1 MLLGALSLSRGATAQ
16 CTSTQ
21 PWCSAFTPVPAPGGV
36 LGALCTLSPTCQ
48 TRPLDWQ
55 VERVLEQHNLYREK
69 HGACPMTYSTAIEDY
84 VMTSPAFQDICN
96 TGSLKHNTGN
106 SYGENI
112 AMVGTSG
119 ATNIGLWDAAEAVK
133 NWYCLEENCYDGAFW
148 SQILRFSQV
157 VWKDSLQIG
166 CGLCSVDTRMYI
178 MCNYHVKGNHVSQF
192 GSQVGAPGST
202 ATGCAVPTAVPTF
215 VPTAQPTSVP
225 TAVPTSVPTAI
236 PRAVPTT
243 VPTSMPTAVP
253 TAVPT
258 SVPTAQPTSMPTA
271 QPTAIPTSV
280 PTATPTAQ
288 PTAVPPFMPTAVP
301 TSAPS
306 TCTDKDTIKTTCPR
320 SLPDTC
326 RFKVQH
332 QERVLSVAFSS
343 DGTHFA
349 TGSDD
354 GVRVFEIATGMQTL
368 KLACADFAVHDV
380 VFSPDALS
388 VAVAGAGGRAVVC
401 DVATGALRYVLH
413 NLGSKST
420 PIRKVAYSRVG
431 GLLAGGGGNAPSTRV
446 VRADDGALDLVI
458 HAHARNVAF
467 SPDGSLLATVVGSE
481 VDEIVQIWDVATGA
495 KVGTVVS
502 EGARVVSV
510 AFLSGGELLRGMDS
524 GAVLMTRW
532 ASGTVG
538 VGVATVSA
546 AVSMPSH
553 VLHHATPSA
562 DGQLFAAAGPAEV
575 VVWTAAG
582 TVHTR
587 LAGLDSIVA
596 QVSFSPDSSLLAT
609 AGHDGS
615 LLVWSLV

>member
-1 MLLGALSLSRGATAQ
+1 MPLQGAA
-16 CTSTQ
+16 
-21 PWCSAFTPVPAPGGV
+21 
-36 LGALCTLSPTCQ
+36 
-48 TRPLDWQ
+48 
-55 VERVLEQHNLYREK
+55 
-69 HGACPMTYSTAIEDY
+69 
-84 VMTSPAFQDICN
+84 
-96 TGSLKHNTGN
+96 
-106 SYGENI
+106 
-112 AMVGTSG
+112 
-119 ATNIGLWDAAEAVK
+119 
-133 NWYCLEENCYDGAFW
+133 
-148 SQILRFSQV
+148 
-157 VWKDSLQIG
+157 
-166 CGLCSVDTRMYI
+166 
-178 MCNYHVKGNHVSQF
+178 
-192 GSQVGAPGST
+192 
-202 ATGCAVPTAVPTF
+202 
-215 VPTAQPTSVP
+215 
-225 TAVPTSVPTAI
+225 
-236 PRAVPTT
+236 
-243 VPTSMPTAVP
+243 
-253 TAVPT
+253 
-258 SVPTAQPTSMPTA
+258 
-271 QPTAIPTSV
+271 
-280 PTATPTAQ
+280 
-288 PTAVPPFMPTAVP
+288 
-301 TSAPS
+301 
-306 TCTDKDTIKTTCPR
+306 
-320 SLPDTC
+320 
-326 RFKVQH
+326 

-413 NLGSKST
+413 NLGSRST

>member
-1 MLLGALSLSRGATAQ
+1 MSG
-16 CTSTQ
+16 
-21 PWCSAFTPVPAPGGV
+21 VPGGDFSRWDV
-36 LGALCTLSPTCQ
+36 AEGVK
-48 TRPLDWQ
+48 DWYCMQ
-55 VERVLEQHNLYREK
+55 EGCYNYDSQL
-69 HGACPMTYSTAIEDY
+69 
-84 VMTSPAFQDICN
+84 
-96 TGSLKHNTGN
+96 GN
-106 SYGENI
+106 SPI
-112 AMVGTSG
+112 WIFA
-119 ATNIGLWDAAEAVK
+119 
-133 NWYCLEENCYDGAFW
+133 
-148 SQILRFSQV
+148 QV
-157 VWKDSLQIG
+157 VWKEALEVG
-166 CGLCSVDTRMYI
+166 CGVCSSASGRVHL
-178 MCNYHVKGNHVSQF
+178 MCYYHERSTFPAGSQF
-192 GSQVGAPGST
+192 TSIGAPGTT
-202 ATGCAVPTAVPTF
+202 ATGCASAVTTA
-215 VPTAQPTSVP
+215 A
-225 TAVPTSVPTAI
+225 
-236 PRAVPTT
+236 
-243 VPTSMPTAVP
+243 
-253 TAVPT
+253 PT
-258 SVPTAQPTSMPTA
+258 SVPTAQPTAVPTPVPTAMPTA
-271 QPTAIPTSV
+271 QPTSA
-280 PTATPTAQ
+280 
-288 PTAVPPFMPTAVP
+288 P

-306 TCTDKDTIKTTCPR
+306 CTEKDTMSMMCPR

-332 QERVLSVAFSS
+332 HERVLSVAFSS

-349 TGSDD
+349 TGSED
-354 GVRVFEIATGMQTL
+354 GVRVFESATGTQTL

-388 VAVAGAGGRAVVC
+388 VAVAGVGGRAVVC

-413 NLGSKST
+413 DLGSRST
-420 PIRKVAYSRVG
+420 PIRKVEYSRVG

-446 VRADDGALDLVI
+446 VHADDGALDLVI
-458 HAHARNVAF
+458 HTHARNVAF

-495 KVGTVVS
+495 KVGTVAS

-510 AFLSGGELLRGMDS
+510 AFLSGGDLLRGMDS
-524 GAVLMTRW
+524 GAVLVTRW

-562 DGQLFAAAGPAEV
+562 DGQLFAAAGTAEV

-587 LAGLDSIVA
+587 LTGLDAVVA
-596 QVSFSPDSSLLAT
+596 QASFSPDGSLLAT

>member
-1 MLLGALSLSRGATAQ
+1 MRSLCVLLLALSLSRGATAGLQ
-16 CTSTQ
+16 CASQ
-21 PWCSAFTPVPAPGGV
+21 QSWCSAFTPSPAPPVLLVSCPGV
-36 LGALCTLSPTCQ
+36 FDCANRLHN
-48 TRPLDWQ
+48 WQ
-55 VERVLEQHNLYREK
+55 VARVLEQHNLYREQ
-69 HGACPMTYSTAIEDY
+69 HGACPMTYSTALADY
-84 VMTSPAFQDICN
+84 ISSSSGFQTTCDTDVPTYN
-96 TGSLKHNTGN
+96 RAP
-106 SYGENI
+106 GEHL
-112 AMVGTSG
+112 ASVVVPSG
-119 ATNIGLWDAAEAVK
+119 DVTRWDVAEGVK
-133 NWYCLEENCYDGAFW
+133 DWYCTQEGCYNYGHN
-148 SQILRFSQV
+148 SQNSSALIFSQV
-157 VWKDSLQIG
+157 VWKETLEVG
-166 CGLCSVDTRMYI
+166 CGLCLSAASSRAHL
-178 MCNYHVKGNHVSQF
+178 MCAYKEAGNIVSQF
-192 GSQVGAPGST
+192 ATSVGAPGTT
-202 ATGCAVPTAVPTF
+202 ATGCASVTTA
-215 VPTAQPTSVP
+215 A
-225 TAVPTSVPTAI
+225 
-236 PRAVPTT
+236 
-243 VPTSMPTAVP
+243 
-253 TAVPT
+253 PT
-258 SVPTAQPTSMPTA
+258 SVPTAQPTAVPTPVPTLVPA
-271 QPTAIPTSV
+271 QPTSA
-280 PTATPTAQ
+280 
-288 PTAVPPFMPTAVP
+288 P

-306 TCTDKDTIKTTCPR
+306 SCTEQDTMKTTCPR
-320 SLPDTC
+320 GLPDTC

-332 QERVLSVAFSS
+332 HARVLSVAFSS
-343 DGTHFA
+343 DGMHFA

-354 GVRVFEIATGMQTL
+354 GVRVFESATGAQTL

-413 NLGSKST
+413 DLGSSST

-495 KVGTVVS
+495 KVSTVAS

-553 VLHHATPSA
+553 VLHHATLSA
-562 DGQLFAAAGPAEV
+562 DGQLFAAAGTAEV

-582 TVHTR
+582 TVRTR
-587 LAGLDSIVA
+587 LTGLDAVVA
-596 QVSFSPDSSLLAT
+596 QASFSPDSNLLAT

-615 LLVWSLV
+615 LLMWSLV